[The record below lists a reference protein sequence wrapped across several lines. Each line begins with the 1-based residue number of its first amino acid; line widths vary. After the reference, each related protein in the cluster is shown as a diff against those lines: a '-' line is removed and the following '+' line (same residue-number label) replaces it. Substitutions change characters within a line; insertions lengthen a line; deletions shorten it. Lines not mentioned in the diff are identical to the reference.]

1 MRSRRICFCLTL
13 IVLLSALLWTG
24 CAQQDL
30 YEPPGAPF
38 TLVGRVPLPS
48 ENEGVAVLGR
58 YAFVAGG
65 QAGLHTIDF
74 TNPGSPVLLQT
85 FNTLKYSESVEVV
98 RTFVDHQLRDIALV
112 VEGTEGITS
121 YDITNPAAV
130 TSFNSGTTAVF
141 GNRVFVEESDDPEEA
156 YVCYLAESWKGVRI
170 FESIPAQPGILA
182 YNGVFVGTNG
192 YAEGIAVRDGFAY
205 VADDEMGLAVL
216 DVRVLDLDAVSLA
229 SWADSPG
236 EALDV
241 ELGGDYAYVADGYDG
256 LTVFRIDG
264 GETPVKV
271 SNLQM
276 AGKCRAVA
284 VRDNLA
290 VLAAQ
295 GGGVLFV
302 DITDPVHPI
311 YLGRILTSYAMD
323 LAISNEGFV
332 LVADRDD
339 GLLVM
344 QGTEE
349 FKDVT
354 PPAPVQSLSTESF
367 GLGAVRLNWFAT
379 GDDRMEGTA
388 SSLEIRSSAAAIV
401 DEEAWLAA
409 TPLTGVPLPAEPGSA
424 MDFVVTDLPGGEIHF
439 AVRCTDDA
447 GLVSSLGNSASG
459 APGDGILLTDGTV
472 DILGGTTTD
481 TYTYEVTFVYP
492 DDPTVHQV
500 VIDGTGY
507 DMAAVPAKAGET
519 RYRYQTTLP
528 AGSHTYAFQFGVENP
543 EVPDLTTEA
552 TDGPVVGAIVFVMGS
567 SATADHQD
575 PAYEPGRSTDEWQHT
590 VVFSHELVAAV
601 SEVTQ
606 DEWTALGLSDP
617 SNFDGGDRPVET
629 VTWLQA
635 VQYCNALSAAD
646 GLGPVY
652 TIDGQLVTWNQAAD
666 GWRLPTEAEW
676 EWLCRSGS
684 TTAFAGGP
692 LTGTVCNVDPV
703 LDAMGWYCGSPFV
716 GTPATSDVSQK
727 NPNSDGL
734 YDMHGNVWEWCWDWY
749 GDYRTGDSNGDGV
762 VLDPVGSTGGSQRVV
777 RGGSWYNGSEDCRSA
792 KRGTRFPDTAED
804 VVGLRVVRTVFA
816 GK

>member
-1 MRSRRICFCLTL
+1 MRSRRLCFCLTI
-13 IVLLSALLWTG
+13 IVLLAAVLWTG
-24 CAQQDL
+24 CAEQDL

-38 TLVGRVPLPS
+38 TLVGHVPLPS

-74 TNPGSPVLLQT
+74 TNPGNPVLLQT

-98 RTFVDHQLRDIALV
+98 RTFVNHQLQDIALV

-141 GNRVFVEESDDPEEA
+141 GNRVFVEEPEDPEDP

-216 DVRVLDLDAVSLA
+216 DVRVLDLDAVSLT
-229 SWADSPG
+229 SWVDSPG

-241 ELGGDYAYVADGYDG
+241 VLGGDYAYVADGNEG

-264 GETPVKV
+264 GETPVRV
-271 SNLQM
+271 ANLQM

-284 VRDNLA
+284 VRDDLA

-302 DITDPVHPI
+302 DISDPEEPI

-323 LAISNEGFV
+323 LAISTEGFV
-332 LVADRDD
+332 LVVDRDD

-344 QGTEE
+344 QGSDE
-349 FKDVT
+349 FADVT
-354 PPAPVQSLSTESF
+354 PPATVQSLSVASF
-367 GLGAVRLNWFAT
+367 GLGAVRLNWYAT
-379 GDDRMEGTA
+379 GDDRMEGMAT
-388 SSLEIRSSAAAIV
+388 SLEIRSADSTID
-401 DEEAWLAA
+401 DEDAWAAA
-409 TPLTGVPLPAEPGSA
+409 TPLTGTPLPTEPGSA
-424 MDFVVTDLPGGEIHF
+424 MEFVVTDLPSAETHF
-439 AVRCTDDA
+439 AVRFTDDV
-447 GLVSSLGNSASG
+447 GLVSDLGNSAS
-459 APGDGILLTDGTV
+459 ATPGDGILLLDGTV
-472 DILGGTTTD
+472 DILGGVLAD

-492 DDPTVHQV
+492 DDPTTHQV

-507 DMAAVPAKAGET
+507 DMQAVPGKAGET
-519 RYRYQTTLP
+519 LYRYQTTLP
-528 AGSHTYAFQFGVENP
+528 AGSHTYAFHFGVADPQVE
-543 EVPDLTTEA
+543 DQTTEVA
-552 TDGPVVGAIVFVMGS
+552 DGPVVGAIVFAMGS
-567 SATADHQD
+567 NDTEDNQD
-575 PAYEPGRSTDEWQHT
+575 PAYEPGRSSDEWQHT
-590 VVFSHELVAAV
+590 VVFSNEIVAAV
-601 SEVTQ
+601 TEVTQ
-606 DEWTALGLSDP
+606 DDWTNLGLIDP
-617 SNFDGGDRPVET
+617 SSFDGGSRPVET

-635 VQYCNALSAAD
+635 VQYCNALSTAD
-646 GLGPVY
+646 GLNEAY
-652 TIDGQLVTWNQAAD
+652 TIGGQSVTWDQEAD

-676 EWLCRSGS
+676 EYLCRSGS
-684 TTAFAGGP
+684 ATAFAAGP
-692 LTGTVCNVDPV
+692 LTGAVCNVDPV
-703 LDAMGWYCGSPFV
+703 LDTLGWYCGSTF
-716 GTPATSDVSQK
+716 GGIPATSDVAQK
-727 NPNSDGL
+727 DANSGGL

-749 GDYRTGDSNGDGV
+749 GDYRAGDGNGDGV
-762 VLDPVGSTGGSQRVV
+762 VLDPMGPLGGYQRVV

-816 GK
+816 K